1 MLKQDLTIHYSLPKR
16 KNNKVIELMK
26 DNFGGKIMKE
36 KSYKS
41 KTYSYLK
48 DNNDE
53 DKKKTQKSVS

>member
-36 KSYKS
+36 KSYES
-41 KTYSYLK
+41 K
-48 DNNDE
+48 NI
-53 DKKKTQKSVS
+53 